1 MSGARLIID
10 FHGLAVPHSLLVQA
24 LSALAPWMEEID
36 DFGFLPEARPL
47 PADGQPLVEIRLEG
61 LAGPEERAIA
71 EVMTGLLIQSLPA
84 GTRISAPD
92 I

>member
-36 DFGFLPEARPL
+36 DFGFLPEARPCPPTASPWSRSGWRAWPGRKSGPL
-47 PADGQPLVEIRLEG
+47 PK
-61 LAGPEERAIA
+61 
-71 EVMTGLLIQSLPA
+71 
-84 GTRISAPD
+84 
-92 I
+92 